1 MRLSNF
7 LQPNEINESA
17 ETDIDFVKEFINQGK
32 AKEKG
37 ITEADVDPE
46 QLKMGVKV
54 EYEHTSS
61 EFIAKRI
68 ALDHLAE
75 CDDYYTR
82 LKEME
87 LSCEE

>member
-1 MRLSNF
+1 MRLSGYLN
-7 LQPNEINESA
+7 PTTINES
-17 ETDIDFVKEFINQGK
+17 EEDVDFVEEFIKKGK

-37 ITEADVDPE
+37 ITEKDVDPE
-46 QLKMGVKV
+46 QLKMGIKV

-82 LKEME
+82 LNKME

>member
-7 LQPNEINESA
+7 LQPEIINESI
-17 ETDIDFVKEFINQGK
+17 EDIDFVKEFVQQGK
-32 AKEKG
+32 AKKKG
-37 ITEADVDPE
+37 ITEDDVDPKE
-46 QLKMGVKV
+46 LKMGIKV
-54 EYEHTSS
+54 EYEHTTS
-61 EFIAKRI
+61 ELIAKRI

-82 LKEME
+82 LNKME